1 MVLDACLLDGLKHL
15 DKKVYTDRVV
25 QNMGRAKTCLRH
37 SSGHKNM
44 PHPPPRQQTAPT
56 PWITSRC
63 GGLFFVSSASSQRGG
78 RHIASHRYPSLP
90 IATHRFPSG
99 SITAP
104 DPGKSRSSSHARRTR
119 RTKHTQCTVVTSANT
134 KPQET
139 NPQHQVQDLRRKLQ
153 GRRPPQAGPKRSP
166 GAGQRGAGQ
175 VAGTTQREAAA
186 GYRLIRARG
195 FPGPFFCP
203 LRVKRL

>member
-1 MVLDACLLDGLKHL
+1 MTKKRCPHL
-15 DKKVYTDRVV
+15 SRWGHHFHVR
-25 QNMGRAKTCLRH
+25 GP
-37 SSGHKNM
+37 SG
-44 PHPPPRQQTAPT
+44 P
-56 PWITSRC
+56 
-63 GGLFFVSSASSQRGG
+63 
-78 RHIASHRYPSLP
+78 IASHRFPSLP
-90 IATHRFPSG
+90 IAVHRAR
-99 SITAP
+99 ITAR
-104 DPGKSRSSSHARRTR
+104 DPGKSRSSSHAQRTR
-119 RTKHTQCTVVTSANT
+119 RTKHTQCTAVTSANT
-134 KPQET
+134 KPQDV
-139 NPQHQVQDLRRKLQ
+139 NPQHQVQELRRKLQ

>member
-1 MVLDACLLDGLKHL
+1 
-15 DKKVYTDRVV
+15 
-25 QNMGRAKTCLRH
+25 MGAYFL
-37 SSGHKNM
+37 S
-44 PHPPPRQQTAPT
+44 HPPVRSEVVD
-56 PWITSRC
+56 IS
-63 GGLFFVSSASSQRGG
+63 LL
-78 RHIASHRYPSLP
+78 IASHRFSSLLIASHRYPSLPIATHRYPSLP

-119 RTKHTQCTVVTSANT
+119 RTKHTRCTAVTSANT
-134 KPQET
+134 KPQDV
-139 NPQHQVQDLRRKLQ
+139 NPQHQIQDLRRKLQ